1 MGPQSSALAAV
12 DDLPPPRPRAG
23 KPTAPATL
31 QLIRALMEAGTPR
44 ADIAKATGLSMQG
57 LGGIIRRKG
66 WQRLTVLPPDGHDTV
81 ARDQPRAPD
90 ATLTQLQ
97 HREAARQL
105 RERVALI
112 LKDDR
117 LGAGERGSM
126 SKAALELAR
135 ALTVAIDTE
144 RRCIGL
150 DDPKGA
156 GGRSPGVVIVL
167 PPQQDAGGWA
177 KTAANARRAIRRR
190 AAPRSIQAT
199 VETVPPAAEDGDDS
213 PDLDGPDDENEA
225 P

>member
-1 MGPQSSALAAV
+1 MGTAYAALAVTAP
-12 DDLPPPRPRAG
+12 DDRPRAG
-23 KPTAPATL
+23 KPTPPATL
-31 QLIRALMEAGTPR
+31 NLIHALRQAGAPIKE
-44 ADIAKATGLSMQG
+44 IAAATGMHTSSIQR
-57 LGGIIRRKG
+57 II
-66 WQRLTVLPPDGHDTV
+66 QRNGFKALTAEAPIGVRSE

-90 ATLTQLQ
+90 ASLTQLQ

-112 LKDDR
+112 LKDER

-190 AAPRSIQAT
+190 AAPKSIQAS
-199 VETVPPAAEDGDDS
+199 VETVPPDAAGDDDS
-213 PDLDGPDDENEA
+213 PDLDGPDDEDEA